1 MLLADSN
8 LSLSTRD
15 RDSCCV
21 RVDGGEWTVTAL
33 DLEVKPYK
41 SGPAVRPTVP
51 PAATAEV
58 EAEDSDDDLFD
69 AFDVGLE

>member
-1 MLLADSN
+1 M
-8 LSLSTRD
+8 
-15 RDSCCV
+15 
-21 RVDGGEWTVTAL
+21 TAL